1 MKPCGFCR
9 PHAEH
14 MVDRP
19 DVDTPQGAE
28 PTGTNGRRQHNT
40 RPHERAAASTR
51 LRTRPAAIAR
61 TATGDRTRNTRPPSG
76 PQAARTPRSPQ
87 EKGSAELKI
96 RGGHGLGETPG
107 PIPNPEAK
115 TQHGNGT
122 APGRVWESST
132 PPPQHVNMGDI
143 LGRAFLRM
151 PPFFIFG
158 SDQCLAVPVLL
169 HKAVRETIKR
179 SWTNT
184 KGRLSLVL
192 SAI

>member
-1 MKPCGFCR
+1 
-9 PHAEH
+9 

-40 RPHERAAASTR
+40 RPHEGRRHQPCCETHACGNEHEHAQAIRQSEHAST
-51 LRTRPAAIAR
+51 I
-61 TATGDRTRNTRPPSG
+61 
-76 PQAARTPRSPQ
+76 RSPSRQ
-87 EKGSAELKI
+87 ETPTLQGSAELKI

-132 PPPQHVNMGDI
+132 PPPLNVIKGGI
-143 LGRAFLRM
+143 SRIISLET
-151 PPFFIFG
+151 PPFSI
-158 SDQCLAVPVLL
+158 
-169 HKAVRETIKR
+169 
-179 SWTNT
+179 
-184 KGRLSLVL
+184 
-192 SAI
+192 SATDLGLKIHAFSQSHIPSN